1 MRVSACLDSGL
12 LLPGLVLELL
22 KPAVASALLPYGDRQ
37 QILLHS
43 CPQNLDLVVCLFAD
57 SKPADCLAGYLFQP
71 GPLNCF
77 PALPA
82 WL

>member
-1 MRVSACLDSGL
+1 MRVSACLDLAL
-12 LLPGLVLELL
+12 LLPALVLELL
-22 KPAVASALLPYGDRQ
+22 KPAVASALLPYGGCQ
-37 QILLHS
+37 QILPHS
-43 CPQNLDLVVCLFAD
+43 CPQNLVFVVYLFAD
-57 SKPADCLAGYLFQP
+57 SKPADGVAGCLLQA